1 MKKLLF
7 IVLLI
12 ALIGCK
18 AKQTIEQEKVQT
30 TSSIAKTTFAN
41 DSSIITIVYDMID
54 NFDTTREIGKPGT
67 NDTANTPKPPNKN
80 RHRKGKIV
88 ISKTAKSAKSE
99 ISDSTAVSIYHR
111 TPKKVSNH
119 VNNCTLLPWA
129 IITLLIVIMVIY
141 VKYQCWSE
149 KISNKIRHGTE

>member
-54 NFDTTREIGKPGT
+54 NFDTTREIGKPEAK
-67 NDTANTPKPPNKN
+67 DTANSPKPTNQN

-99 ISDSTAVSIYHR
+99 ISDSTAVSIYQKS
-111 TPKKVSNH
+111 PKKVAKH
-119 VNNCTLLPWA
+119 VNNYTLLPWA
-129 IITLLIVIMVIY
+129 IIAILILILVIC
-141 VKYQCWSE
+141 VKYRVWQQ
-149 KISNKIRHGTE
+149 KISNKIRHGAE

>member
-7 IVLLI
+7 IIFVF

-18 AKQTIEQEKVQT
+18 TKQTMEQEKVQA
-30 TSSIAKTTFAN
+30 TSSIQKSTMVN
-41 DSSIITIVYDMID
+41 DSSIITIIYDMQD
-54 NFDTTREIGKPGT
+54 DFNTSREISKPGT
-67 NDTANTPKPPNKN
+67 NDTANSPKPPNRN

-99 ISDSTAVSIYHR
+99 ITDSTAGSIYDK
-111 TPKKVSNH
+111 TPKKVAKH

-129 IITLLIVIMVIY
+129 IIAILILILVIC
-141 VKYQCWSE
+141 VKYQVWQQ
-149 KISNKIRHGTE
+149 KISNKIRRDTK

>member
-7 IVLLI
+7 IIFLF

-18 AKQTIEQEKVQT
+18 TKQTIEQEKVQT
-30 TSSIAKTTFAN
+30 KSSISKSTMVD
-41 DSSIITIVYDMID
+41 DSSIITIVYDMMD
-54 NFDTTREIGKPGT
+54 DFDATREINKQGT
-67 NDTANTPKPPNKN
+67 NDTANTPKPPNRN

-88 ISKTAKSAKSE
+88 ITKTAKSAKSE
-99 ISDSTAVSIYHR
+99 ISDSTAVSIYHKS
-111 TPKKVSNH
+111 PKKVAKR
-119 VNNCTLLPWA
+119 VNNCSLLPWA

-141 VKYQCWSE
+141 VKYQCRRE

>member
-7 IVLLI
+7 IIFLF

-18 AKQTIEQEKVQT
+18 TKQTIEQEKVQT
-30 TSSIAKTTFAN
+30 ESSISKSTMID
-41 DSSIITIVYDMID
+41 DSSIITIVYDMLD
-54 NFDTTREIGKPGT
+54 QNETTREIGKPGT
-67 NDTANTPKPPNKN
+67 NDAANTPKPPNKN

-111 TPKKVSNH
+111 TPKKVAKH

-129 IITLLIVIMVIY
+129 IIAILILIIVIC
-141 VKYQCWSE
+141 VKYRVWRQ

>member
-7 IVLLI
+7 IILLI

-30 TSSIAKTTFAN
+30 TSSVAHNTIMN
-41 DSSIITIVYDMID
+41 DSSIITIVYDMLD
-54 NFDTTREIGKPGT
+54 DFDTTRYNTSPGT
-67 NDTANTPKPPNKN
+67 NDTGNSSKPPNKN

-99 ISDSTAVSIYHR
+99 ISDSTAVSIYHKS
-111 TPKKVSNH
+111 PKKVAKH

-129 IITLLIVIMVIY
+129 IIAILILILVIC
-141 VKYQCWSE
+141 VKYRVWQQ

>member
-7 IVLLI
+7 IIFLF

-18 AKQTIEQEKVQT
+18 TKQTIEQEKVQT
-30 TSSIAKTTFAN
+30 KSSISKSTMVD
-41 DSSIITIVYDMID
+41 DSSIITIVYDMLD
-54 NFDTTREIGKPGT
+54 QNETTREIDKPGV
-67 NDTANTPKPPNKN
+67 NDTANSPKPPNQN

-88 ISKTAKSAKSE
+88 ITKTANSAKSE
-99 ISDSTAVSIYHR
+99 ISDSTAVSIYHH

-119 VNNCTLLPWA
+119 VNNCSLLPWA

>member
-7 IVLLI
+7 IILLI

-54 NFDTTREIGKPGT
+54 NFDATREIGKPGT
-67 NDTANTPKPPNKN
+67 NVTDRTPKPPNQN
-80 RHRKGKIV
+80 LHRKGKIV
-88 ISKTAKSAKSE
+88 VTKTAKSSISE
-99 ISDSTAVSIYHR
+99 KKDSTAESIYHK
-111 TPKKVSNH
+111 TPRKVAKH
-119 VNNCTLLPWA
+119 VNNYTLLPWSIIA
-129 IITLLIVIMVIY
+129 ILILILVIC
-141 VKYQCWSE
+141 VKYRCWHE

>member
-7 IVLLI
+7 IILLI

-18 AKQTIEQEKVQT
+18 TKQTIEQEKVQT
-30 TSSIAKTTFAN
+30 QSSISKSTMVD

-54 NFDTTREIGKPGT
+54 NFDATREINKPGA

-88 ISKTAKSAKSE
+88 ITKTAKSAKSE
-99 ISDSTAVSIYHR
+99 ISDSTAVSICHR
-111 TPKKVSNH
+111 TPKKVAKH

-129 IITLLIVIMVIY
+129 IIAILIVIMVIY
-141 VKYQCWSE
+141 VKYQCWRE

>member
-7 IVLLI
+7 IIFLF

-18 AKQTIEQEKVQT
+18 TKQTMDQEKVQA
-30 TSSIAKTTFAN
+30 TSSIQKSTMVN
-41 DSSIITIVYDMID
+41 DSSIITIVYDMLD
-54 NFDTTREIGKPGT
+54 DFDTTREISKPGT
-67 NDTANTPKPPNKN
+67 NETANSPKPPNRN

-99 ISDSTAVSIYHR
+99 ITDSTAVSVYDK
-111 TPKKVSNH
+111 TPKKVAKH

-129 IITLLIVIMVIY
+129 IIAILILIIVIC
-141 VKYQCWSE
+141 VKYRVWQQ
-149 KISNKIRHGTE
+149 KISNKIRRDTK

>member
-7 IVLLI
+7 IILLI

-18 AKQTIEQEKVQT
+18 TKQTIEQEKVQT
-30 TSSIAKTTFAN
+30 QSSISKSKMVN

-54 NFDTTREIGKPGT
+54 NFDATREIGKTGT
-67 NDTANTPKPPNKN
+67 NDTANTPKPPNRN

-99 ISDSTAVSIYHR
+99 ISDSTAVSIYQKS
-111 TPKKVSNH
+111 PKKVAKH

-129 IITLLIVIMVIY
+129 IIAILILILVIC
-141 VKYQCWSE
+141 VKYRVWQQ
-149 KISNKIRHGTE
+149 KISNKIRHGAE

>member
-7 IVLLI
+7 IIFLF

-18 AKQTIEQEKVQT
+18 TKQTIEQEKVQT
-30 TSSIAKTTFAN
+30 TSSMQKKSVSD
-41 DSSIITIVYDMID
+41 DSSIITIVYDMLD
-54 NFDTTREIGKPGT
+54 NFDATREISKPGT
-67 NDTANTPKPPNKN
+67 NDTANSPKPPNRN

-99 ISDSTAVSIYHR
+99 ITDSTAVSIYHE
-111 TPKKVSNH
+111 TPKKVAKH

-129 IITLLIVIMVIY
+129 IIAILILILVIC
-141 VKYQCWSE
+141 VKYRVWQQ
-149 KISNKIRHGTE
+149 KISNKIRRGTE

>member
-7 IVLLI
+7 IIFLF

-18 AKQTIEQEKVQT
+18 TKQTIEQEKVQT

-54 NFDTTREIGKPGT
+54 DFDTTREIGKPGT
-67 NDTANTPKPPNKN
+67 DDTDNTPKPPKRN

-88 ISKTAKSAKSE
+88 IAKTTKSEKSE
-99 ISDSTAVSIYHR
+99 ISDSTAVSIYHKS
-111 TPKKVSNH
+111 PKKVAKH
-119 VNNCTLLPWA
+119 VNNYTLLPWA
-129 IITLLIVIMVIY
+129 IIAILILILVIC
-141 VKYQCWSE
+141 VKYRVWQQ
-149 KISNKIRHGTE
+149 KISNKIRHGTK

>member
-12 ALIGCK
+12 GLIGCK

-30 TSSIAKTTFAN
+30 TSSIAKTSFAN

-54 NFDTTREIGKPGT
+54 NFDATREIGKPET
-67 NDTANTPKPPNKN
+67 KDTANTPKPINQN

-88 ISKTAKSAKSE
+88 ITKTAKSSISE
-99 ISDSTAVSIYHR
+99 KKDSTAESIYQKS
-111 TPKKVSNH
+111 PKKVAKH

-129 IITLLIVIMVIY
+129 IIAILILILVIC
-141 VKYQCWSE
+141 VKYRVWQQ

>member
-7 IVLLI
+7 IIFLF

-18 AKQTIEQEKVQT
+18 TKQTIEEEKVQT
-30 TSSIAKTTFAN
+30 TSSIQKKTVAD

-54 NFDTTREIGKPGT
+54 NFDATREIGKPGI
-67 NDTANTPKPPNKN
+67 NDTANSPKPPNRN

-99 ISDSTAVSIYHR
+99 ISDSTAVSIYEKS
-111 TPKKVSNH
+111 PKKVAKH
-119 VNNCTLLPWA
+119 VNNYSLLPWA
-129 IITLLIVIMVIY
+129 IIAILILILVIC
-141 VKYQCWSE
+141 VKYRVWQQ

>member
-7 IVLLI
+7 IILLI

-18 AKQTIEQEKVQT
+18 TKQTIEQEKVQT
-30 TSSIAKTTFAN
+30 ESSKSKSTMVD
-41 DSSIITIVYDMID
+41 DSSIITIVYDMLD
-54 NFDTTREIGKPGT
+54 QNETTKEISPPGT
-67 NDTANTPKPPNKN
+67 NETANTPKPTNQN
-80 RHRKGKIV
+80 QHRKGKIV
-88 ISKTAKSAKSE
+88 ITKTAKSAKSE

-119 VNNCTLLPWA
+119 VNNCSLLPWA

-141 VKYQCWSE
+141 VKYQCWHE